1 MKKLPLLLCAL
12 LACGD
17 DGMTDPGDDRPAPDL
32 GPGDGDS
39 GTTEEPDAFVP
50 PDGRFEIVGGD
61 WSMPGGQEGYICV
74 RKTVAET
81 TYVRE
86 FHPIAPEGT
95 HHTVVTVETDSPW
108 PDGTAPC
115 GAFTNGPDM
124 IYGSGVGTEPL
135 VLPEGIAVEIPAGGQ
150 ILLNLHLFNTR
161 GEEITGHSGIEV
173 VTAEPSEVDE
183 IAQVLLAGNESFSIP
198 PSTADHWVEGSC
210 TARADTTIFA
220 VSPHMHQYGDYMEIR
235 AVSGAT
241 ETLLHEDTYS
251 FDDQQ
256 FSLLDTP
263 IALAEGDSIN
273 VRCRYQ
279 NPTSSSVT
287 YGDSSLQEM
296 CYGAIFSYPPLP
308 NGSITCSR

>member
-1 MKKLPLLLCAL
+1 MRRGLLLLVFA

-17 DGMTDPGDDRPAPDL
+17 DGTTAPGDDRPAPDS
-32 GPGDGDS
+32 GPGGRDS
-39 GTTEEPDAFVP
+39 ATDAVDAFVP
-50 PDGRFEIVGGD
+50 PDGRFEIVGGE
-61 WSMPGGQEGYICV
+61 WSMPAGEEGYICV
-74 RKTVAET
+74 RKTVEET

-95 HHTVVTVETDSPW
+95 HHTVVTVEVDSAW

-115 GAFTNGPDM
+115 AAFTNGPDM

-161 GEEITGHSGIEV
+161 SEELTGYSAIEV
-173 VTAEPSEVDE
+173 VTADASEVDE
-183 IAQVLLAGNESFSIP
+183 VAQVLLAGNESFSIP
-198 PSTADHWVEGSC
+198 PMAADHWVEGRC
-210 TARADTTIFA
+210 TARGDTTIFA
-220 VSPHMHQYGDYMEIR
+220 VSPHMHQFGDYMEIR
-235 AVSGAT
+235 AVSDGT

-256 FSLLDTP
+256 FSMLVAP
-263 IALAEGDSIN
+263 VALAEGDALD

-279 NPTSSSVT
+279 NPTSSTVT
-287 YGDSSLQEM
+287 FGDSSLQEM

-308 NGSITCSR
+308 GGSITCSR